1 MPVIPIRDLARRTR
15 EVVDEV
21 ERSGKVAIVTRRGRP
36 SVAVIPLDEAALED
50 FVLSTSLDY
59 LTALRDAEEDLASG
73 TTKPLHELA
82 DEAAARR
89 KPRQRS
95 ASTASSSSRR

>member
-59 LTALRDAEEDLASG
+59 LTALRDAEEDLA